1 MIYKVKIEET
11 VCDEFEIEADSE
23 EEAFEIAS
31 KQYNEGKIVLEPGN
45 LVSKYI
51 SIADE
56 NGKTLIDYGEF

>member
-1 MIYKVKIEET
+1 MIYKVTIEET

-23 EEAFEIAS
+23 KEAFEIAS

-51 SIADE
+51 YS
-56 NGKTLIDYGEF
+56 